1 MNKIRFRVPPVHRCH
16 VAGEMNKTEAAYSRQ
31 LDTLVAAGEI
41 VAFRFEAVRFT
52 LAHNV
57 SGARNAMTYTPDF
70 MVITDD
76 NIQFHE
82 TKGFMRE
89 DALLKVKM
97 AAEIYPW
104 FRWFV
109 IRKTKTGWDKEEF

>member
-1 MNKIRFRVPPVHRCH
+1 MHI
-16 VAGEMNKTEAAYSRQ
+16 AGEMNKTESAYARH
-31 LDTLVAAGEI
+31 LGLLVAAGEI
-41 VAFRFEAVRFT
+41 VAWKFEAVRFT

-57 SGARNAMTYTPDF
+57 AGARNAMTYTPDF

-76 NIQFHE
+76 DVRFHE

-97 AAEIYPW
+97 AAELYPW

-109 IRKTKTGWDKEEF
+109 IRKTKSGWDSEEF